1 VRYKP
6 QTQPSNIKD
15 VVTDFTPNSQVET
28 LLAAAKAI
36 GPKLQL
42 DSAGYMSNKRQQAAC
57 GFAVIE
63 LAQRLKCN
71 LPC

>member
-1 VRYKP
+1 VK
-6 QTQPSNIKD
+6 
-15 VVTDFTPNSQVET
+15 T
-28 LLAAAKAI
+28 LLEVAKAI

-71 LPC
+71 LLC